1 MRALLTNLLL
11 VLILITTGPA
21 VAKAQAQETAAQP
34 EETAAQAEETVEPPA
49 EEFEDL
55 LDRDPFDRITLDESN
70 EGQVIEVLPID
81 FPERKIPE
89 SRRPSQKIRVRLLE
103 APESEF
109 EVAWHNIE
117 KIELYEQ
124 LVLEQA
130 QRLARAK
137 EFDEAYEYFHFLLHQ
152 YPNTEGLEESLQ
164 NFLYANA
171 AQLFLRQE
179 SFRAFAVLEEL
190 YQRNPEYGR
199 TTGQTAVQ
207 AIDVITDRLL
217 TQYIERDELTAA
229 REFLTRLERDYA
241 SQLSSVAKWRGQLQM
256 LAAAQRDRARAALDA
271 GKPREANDAS
281 RRMLSIWPELE
292 GGTELALEVAQRYPL
307 LVVGVSQ
314 LSSDPDP
321 RSVSHWANRR
331 AGALV
336 ERLLMEFVG
345 VGPEGGRYI
354 FPFGTYR
361 ESADRRSLT
370 LELDPKRLPADNITG
385 YDLASYLLSLADPAS
400 PIYVAAWAELIET
413 VEVDQVRQVVIR
425 LRTSHVLPE
434 AFLQVP
440 PAFGNTDELQQGL
453 YAAGAEQE
461 DGSRAFLVKD
471 DELYRD
477 GRGIAEI
484 IERRFEDPRDA
495 VAALRSGAIDVLD
508 VVPPP
513 YLEQLRSDESIV
525 VRPYALPTLHLL
537 VPNHNRPLPS
547 NRTFR
552 RSILYG
558 IDREAMLDNLVLQRD
573 RLLGY
578 QLITGPF
585 PAGTSNSD
593 PLAYAYD
600 YRLEPRPYNPQL
612 AKTLLL
618 LAMRE
623 VADEA
628 ERAEK
633 PAPDLALV
641 IGHPPAAIPRR
652 YCLAIAEFLTPL
664 GINCS
669 LRAVESTQSE
679 EAADCDFVYME
690 AMMWEPVVDSRH
702 LLGQEGAAHSPNP
715 YVELALRQL
724 DSARNWTEMRERLFD
739 LHRIAYSEVAVIPLW
754 QTINYFAHRS
764 HVQGVSEQPV
774 TLYQNVDQWAIKPRI
789 LGAVE

>member
-1 MRALLTNLLL
+1 MTL
-11 VLILITTGPA
+11 GPSLA
-21 VAKAQAQETAAQP
+21 AGQAQETAATPQ
-34 EETAAQAEETVEPPA
+34 ETNAPAPDPAEPPA
-49 EEFEDL
+49 EEFEEL
-55 LDRDPFDRITLDESN
+55 LGRDPFDRITLDESSDG
-70 EGQVIEVLPID
+70 EVIEVFPID
-81 FPERKIPE
+81 FPERRVPE
-89 SRRPSQKIRVRLLE
+89 SRRPSQKIRVRLLK
-103 APESEF
+103 APENEF

-124 LVLEQA
+124 MVLEQA
-130 QRLARAK
+130 QRLIRAK
-137 EFDEAYEYFHFLLHQ
+137 RFDEAYEYFHFLVHQ

-171 AQLFLRQE
+171 GQLFLRQE
-179 SFRAFAVLEEL
+179 WFRAFAVLEEL
-190 YQRNPEYGR
+190 YQRNPEYGQ

-207 AIDVITDRLL
+207 AIDVIADRLL
-217 TQYIERDELTAA
+217 TQYVERDELTTA

-241 SQLSSVAKWRGQLQM
+241 NQLSSVAKWRGQLQM
-256 LAAAQRDRARAALDA
+256 LAVAQRDRTRAALDA
-271 GKPREANDAS
+271 GELREANEAS
-281 RRMLSIWPELE
+281 RRMLSVWPELE
-292 GGTELALEVAQRYPL
+292 GATELALEVARRYPL

-314 LSSDPDP
+314 LHSDPNP

-345 VGPEGGRYI
+345 AGPEGGRYI

-370 LELDPKRLPADNITG
+370 LELDPEMLPADNVTG
-385 YDLASYLLSLADPAS
+385 YDLARYLLSLADPTS
-400 PIYVAAWAELIET
+400 PVYLAAWAELIET
-413 VEVDQVRQVVIR
+413 VEVDQVRQVVVR

-434 AFLQVP
+434 AFLQVS

-453 YAAGAEQE
+453 YASGAEQQ
-461 DGSRAFLVKD
+461 DGSRTFLAKD
-471 DELYRD
+471 ADRYRD

-484 IERRFEDPRDA
+484 VERRFEDPRDA

-525 VRPYALPTLHLL
+525 VRSYALPTLHLL
-537 VPNHNRPLPS
+537 VPNYNRPLPF

-552 RSILYG
+552 RAVLYG

-573 RLLGY
+573 RLPGY

-628 ERAEK
+628 DRAGR

-641 IGHPPAAIPRR
+641 IGHPPGAISRR

-664 GINCS
+664 GISCS
-669 LRAVESTQSE
+669 LRAVESVQSE
-679 EAADCDFVYME
+679 EAADCDFVYTE
-690 AMMWEPVVDSRH
+690 AMMWEPVVDARQ

-754 QTINYFAHRS
+754 QTINYFAYRS

-774 TLYQNVDQWAIKPRI
+774 SLYQDVDQWAIRPRI